1 MSKNLLQEDTIEVQ
15 EREEVAP
22 VEEAE
27 VSSESSQWKL
37 LYTIAIVVAVLSL
50 VFLGTF
56 YYENIVTISND
67 AFGDLSSDFYF
78 FLLAGFVAQM
88 IDGALGMAYGV
99 SATTFLLTVGVPL
112 SAASASIHASE
123 VFTSGASGLM
133 HLKFRNVNKKLLKTL
148 LLPGVI
154 GAALGAYVLSSLEA
168 YDYILKPIVGFY
180 TLYLGIVIIQKAI
193 VGIKRRIKSNRIPG
207 LAAFGGFMDSV
218 GGGGWGPI
226 VSSTLIAG
234 GRHPRYTIGSVN
246 LAEFFVALASSFT
259 FFLVL
264 GIEHWQI
271 IAGLIL
277 GGLVAAPIAA
287 YLSSRISTKRLMLVV
302 GVVVILVSIRIV
314 YKGLPP
320 LIDKIQSLFA
330 TLS

>member
-1 MSKNLLQEDTIEVQ
+1 LSKTTLQEETIEVS
-15 EREEVAP
+15 EDVAPIGEVAP
-22 VEEAE
+22 
-27 VSSESSQWKL
+27 ESPQWRL
-37 LYTIAIVVAVLSL
+37 FYTAGIVIAIITLT
-50 VFLGTF
+50 FLGI
-56 YYENIVTISND
+56 YYYTTIVETGRV
-67 AFGDLSSDFYF
+67 AFGQLSGDFYF
-78 FLLAGFVAQM
+78 FIIAGFVAQM

-112 SAASASIHASE
+112 PAASASIHASE

-133 HLKFRNVNKKLLKTL
+133 HLKFKNVNKKLLKTL

-154 GAALGAYVLSSLEA
+154 GAALGAYVLSSLAE
-168 YDYILKPIVGFY
+168 YEDYLKPVIACY
-180 TLYLGIVIIQKAI
+180 TFYLGVVIIRKAI
-193 VGIKRRIKSNRIPG
+193 VGIKTRIKTKRIPG
-207 LAAFGGFMDSV
+207 LALFGGFMDSV

-259 FFLVL
+259 FFIVL

-277 GGLVAAPIAA
+277 GGMIAAPIAA
-287 YLSSRISTKRLMLVV
+287 YLSSKIPTKKLMLVV
-302 GVVVILVSIRIV
+302 GVVVILVSIRIIL
-314 YKGLPP
+314 KSTGIL
-320 LIDKIQSLFA
+320 
-330 TLS
+330 

>member
-1 MSKNLLQEDTIEVQ
+1 LSKTTLQEETIEVS
-15 EREEVAP
+15 EDVAPIGEVAP
-22 VEEAE
+22 
-27 VSSESSQWKL
+27 ESPQWRL
-37 LYTIAIVVAVLSL
+37 FYTAGIVIAIITLT
-50 VFLGTF
+50 FLGI
-56 YYENIVTISND
+56 YYYTTIVETGRV
-67 AFGDLSSDFYF
+67 AFGQLSGDFYF
-78 FLLAGFVAQM
+78 FVIAGFVAQM

-112 SAASASIHASE
+112 PAASASIHASE

-133 HLKFRNVNKKLLKTL
+133 HLKFKNVNKKLLKTL

-154 GAALGAYVLSSLEA
+154 GAALGAYVLSSLAE
-168 YDYILKPIVGFY
+168 YEDYLKPVIACY
-180 TLYLGIVIIQKAI
+180 TFYLGVVIIRKAI
-193 VGIKRRIKSNRIPG
+193 VGIKTRIKTKRIPG
-207 LAAFGGFMDSV
+207 LALFGGFMDSV

-259 FFLVL
+259 FFIVL

-277 GGLVAAPIAA
+277 GGMIAAPIAA
-287 YLSSRISTKRLMLVV
+287 YMSSKIPTKKLMLVV
-302 GVVVILVSIRIV
+302 GVVVILVSIRIIL
-314 YKGLPP
+314 KSTGIL
-320 LIDKIQSLFA
+320 
-330 TLS
+330 

>member
-1 MSKNLLQEDTIEVQ
+1 MSKNTLQEEIVE
-15 EREEVAP
+15 
-22 VEEAE
+22 VEEDVTPIVEDTETEHAP
-27 VSSESSQWKL
+27 ESSQWKL
-37 LYTIAIVVAVLSL
+37 LYTVAIVIATLTL
-50 VFLGTF
+50 IFLGIYF
-56 YYENIVTISND
+56 YNSIVATGKE
-67 AFGDLSSDFYF
+67 AFGQLSDDFYF
-78 FLLAGFVAQM
+78 FIIAGFVAQM

-133 HLKFRNVNKKLLKTL
+133 HLKFKNVNKKLLKTL

-154 GAALGAYVLSSLEA
+154 GAALGAYVLSSLDE
-168 YDYILKPIVGFY
+168 YDYILKPIVACY
-180 TLYLGIVIIQKAI
+180 TFYLGVVIIRKAI
-193 VGIKRRIKSNRIPG
+193 VGIKKRIKSKRIPG
-207 LAAFGGFMDSV
+207 LALFGGFMDSV

-259 FFLVL
+259 FFIVL
-264 GIEHWQI
+264 GIQHWQI

-277 GGLVAAPIAA
+277 GGMIAAPIAA
-287 YLSSRISTKRLMLVV
+287 YLSSKIPTKKLMLVV
-302 GVVVILVSIRIV
+302 GVVVILVSIRIIL
-314 YKGLPP
+314 KSAG
-320 LIDKIQSLFA
+320 II
-330 TLS
+330 

>member
-1 MSKNLLQEDTIEVQ
+1 LSKNLLQEETIEVQ
-15 EREEVAP
+15 EEVTP
-22 VEEAE
+22 IE
-27 VSSESSQWKL
+27 VITPESSQWRL
-37 LYTIAIVVAVLSL
+37 LYTVAIVLAILTL
-50 VFLGTF
+50 TFLGI
-56 YYENIVTISND
+56 YYYNTI
-67 AFGDLSSDFYF
+67 AETGKLALGQLSDDFYF
-78 FLLAGFVAQM
+78 FIIAGFVAQM

-112 SAASASIHASE
+112 PAASASIHASE

-133 HLKFRNVNKKLLKTL
+133 HLKFKNVNKKLLKTL

-154 GAALGAYVLSSLEA
+154 GAALGAFVLSSLAE
-168 YDYILKPIVGFY
+168 YEDYLKPIIACY
-180 TLYLGIVIIQKAI
+180 TFYLGVVIIRKAI
-193 VGIKRRIKSNRIPG
+193 IGIKTRIKTKRIPG
-207 LAAFGGFMDSV
+207 LALFGGFMDSV

-264 GIEHWQI
+264 GIHHWQI

-277 GGLVAAPIAA
+277 GGMIAAPIAA
-287 YLSSRISTKRLMLVV
+287 YLSSKIPTKKLMLVV
-302 GVVVILVSIRIV
+302 GFVVILVSVRIIL
-314 YKGLPP
+314 KSIG
-320 LIDKIQSLFA
+320 II
-330 TLS
+330 